1 MDHGDLDL
9 PLSVLGI
16 QQGDIREGR
25 GSQAQGEGPLGG
37 SAAEHH
43 REEAL

>member
-9 PLSVLGI
+9 PLPVLGI
-16 QQGDIREGR
+16 QQGDIREGW

-37 SAAEHH
+37 WAAEHH
-43 REEAL
+43 REEAV